1 MLKTANL
8 SYKFDDKYIFS
19 GLDLEFTHQNIFKLI
34 GDNGTGKSTFLKILC
49 GIYRNYE
56 GEISFDEDKTIYYS
70 GHNPALKN
78 NLSVLENI
86 ELDIRLTTHN
96 TEEID
101 LILNKLSMTEFSETH
116 VENLSEGQKRKV
128 NILSFII
135 SKADLYLLDEPFNNL
150 DARTSEILL
159 KAFTEKIN
167 SGSKIIFSSHDRTE
181 DDFSIIDMNSY
192 CS

>member
-150 DARTSEILL
+150 DRKTTDFLQEI
-159 KAFTEKIN
+159 FDMKIKT
-167 SGSKIIFSSHDRTE
+167 GAKIVFSSHDRSN
-181 DDFSIIDMNSY
+181 DDFSLIDMNLFN
-192 CS
+192 